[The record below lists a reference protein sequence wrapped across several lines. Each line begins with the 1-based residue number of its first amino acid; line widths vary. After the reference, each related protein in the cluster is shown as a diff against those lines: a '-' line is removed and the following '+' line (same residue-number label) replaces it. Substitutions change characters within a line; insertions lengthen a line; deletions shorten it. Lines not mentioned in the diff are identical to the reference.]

1 MFVDQEKC
9 KGCGACVEVCPVGAA
24 YLVAGKAVIDPEICD
39 QCEVCIGACP
49 VSAISVGTPAFELVR
64 VPVRVA
70 SEPVVLSAATV
81 LARPSLAQ
89 RLVPWAG
96 LALTVVGRE
105 VVPRLAD
112 VLVAAVERRLERSA
126 ASPSQLRPGTPADD
140 QVDQY
145 VSVAM
150 YRSVSVRR
158 YGEGGGGQRRR
169 HRRRG

>member
-24 YLVAGKAVIDPEICD
+24 YLVDGKAVIDPDICD
-39 QCEVCIGACP
+39 QCEACIGACP
-49 VSAISVGTPAFELVR
+49 VSAISVSTPAFEPVR

-70 SEPVVLSAATV
+70 SEPVVSSVATV

-89 RLVPWAG
+89 RMAPWAG

-105 VVPRLAD
+105 IVPRLAD
-112 VLVAAVERRLERSA
+112 ALVAAVERRLARPT
-126 ASPSQLRPGTPADD
+126 ASLSQLRPGTSVDE

-145 VSVAM
+145 ESVTM
-150 YRSVSVRR
+150 YRSVSVHW